1 MIVLGLTGSI
11 GMGKSTAAK
20 MFRRRGIPVHD
31 ADAAVHRL
39 MGKGGRAV
47 AAIAAA
53 FPGSVVAGR
62 VDRPALGAKVFGQ
75 PAALK
80 RLEKILHPLVQA
92 EAQRFIRRHRA
103 RRCKLVVLDI
113 PLLFETGGERRC
125 DAVIVVTAPRF
136 LQHARVLARPRM
148 TATRLAEIE
157 ALQMPDAEKRKRAD
171 FIIETGHG
179 HRVALRQL
187 QMILQRVLAGDLGKL
202 QPHRTQ
208 SRPWAR

>member
-11 GMGKSTAAK
+11 GMGKSTAAR
-20 MFRRRGIPVHD
+20 MFRRLGIPVHD

-62 VDRPALGAKVFGQ
+62 VDRPALGAKVFGH
-75 PAALK
+75 PAELK

-92 EAQRFIRRHRA
+92 EAQRFIRRQRA
-103 RRCKLVVLDI
+103 RRRKLVVLDI
-113 PLLFETGGERRC
+113 PLLFETAGERRC

-148 TATRLAEIE
+148 TAARLAEIE

-179 HRVALRQL
+179 HRIALRQL
-187 QMILQRVLAGDLGKL
+187 QAILQQVLTGDRAPRHRR
-202 QPHRTQ
+202 QTPRRHRTG
-208 SRPWAR
+208 